1 MVARNDDSWVGE
13 ALSGLARGDSS
24 TFRHLLLEHD
34 TPVELENTRTTVRTH
49 FVAFD
54 ASGVPVIEKLALAMA
69 LAMVDFCVPRARV
82 EKAKQELISSG
93 STAGLV
99 RLTKQAEELFVKAEK
114 SGEGGELL
122 LFMLMEQV
130 LGLPQ
135 ILSKMSLKT
144 NANMHV
150 HGSDGVHAELN
161 SDGVLDLFWGESKL
175 YKSSSA
181 AFTECFTSIAPF
193 LASDSGDAR
202 KRDLLLVHDH
212 INVQEADLAARLIA
226 YFDDEDPH
234 SLQVRWNGVC
244 LVGFDHD
251 FYPNLSNIDDQ
262 QRRAVR
268 DSAASWHNAVA
279 DRLKKNS
286 LLEVRLD
293 VFCVP
298 FPSVEALRKAISK
311 AIGSAK

>member
-1 MVARNDDSWVGE
+1 MTRSENSWVGD
-13 ALSGLARGDSS
+13 ALSGLARGDAS
-24 TFRHLLLEHD
+24 TFRHLLVEHD
-34 TPVELENTRTTVRTH
+34 TPVELENTKTTVRTH
-49 FVAFD
+49 FVAHD
-54 ASGVPVIEKLALAMA
+54 VSGVPVIDKLALAMA

-82 EKAKQELISSG
+82 ERAKQELIRSG

-144 NANMHV
+144 NSNMHV
-150 HGSDGVHAELN
+150 HGSDGVHAQMTP
-161 SDGVLDLFWGESKL
+161 DGVLDLFWGESKL

-212 INVQEADLAARLIA
+212 INIQEADLAAHLIA

-234 SLQVRWNGVC
+234 SLRVRWNGVC
-244 LVGFDHD
+244 LVGFDYD
-251 FYPNLSNIDDQ
+251 SYPNLSTIDDQ
-262 QRRAVR
+262 QRQAVK
-268 DSAASWHNAVA
+268 DSAASWHTAVT
-279 DRLKKNS
+279 DRVTKNS

-293 VFCVP
+293 VFCIP

-311 AIGSAK
+311 AIGSAN